1 MVLDTKYKITVYTG
15 DKPGAGTDGNV
26 YIILFGE
33 NGDSGEKFLDSK
45 ENNFERKKQDQFVI
59 ETPCLGRLD
68 RIRIGHDY
76 GGISRSWFLDK
87 VIIYDCDNS
96 ITYTFQCQ
104 QWLSMDED
112 DGQIFRDLFPG
123 YSYIITVSTGDYPN
137 AGTDANVFVLLHNGK
152 KKQDSGKVWLSDW
165 KFKRGMAEIFD
176 INLQLMLSPLTSLK
190 IGHDDTGLETGWYCE
205 QVIVYC
211 PNTGIEQFFP
221 CRKWLSTSEDDGLIQ
236 RTLYE
241 DTGRRKK
248 KDKKNTWN
256 VWVKTSDINSAGT
269 TANVRICLYGKK
281 GKSKEIQLDNKG
293 DFKKGHVDHFKA
305 HIEEIGTPYKL
316 RVYHD
321 NTGWAAGWHLDR
333 INMEIVGA
341 KEKYAFKCNRWL
353 ADYKDDFSIVRELPA
368 QGPGIKNP
376 LPLEKYKVQV
386 FTGTKSMAGTNANV
400 YVNIFG
406 ERGDTSVRF
415 LKKSQN
421 MDKFE
426 RGKMDEFVLEAV
438 SVLKLTKIRIGHD
451 GKGIGAGWYLDKVVV
466 SQIGEKKYNQEFV
479 CQRWLAVDMDD
490 GLIEREI
497 TASGAQM
504 LAKLLDPEQQP
515 MEIETRTIYERER
528 GSSGQPGVGTIAIQ
542 VRSGEGKGEPMDTS
556 FENLPAHN
564 VMDAQIDEV
573 RHFRGISDTQPHIE
587 PRFRGTPAIPS
598 QTEPRPK
605 NELQFGETKP
615 LSHPNGLDSPL
626 EGLSKTLKVVIKRD
640 LFDGRLISL
649 DESQIKEIM
658 KVGNIKEILLK
669 AKGAQVFA
677 TQEKV
682 PVFNTKL
689 VIKQLQIDKID
700 VDRMKSITNEKL
712 ASRILHFGI
721 VPLLAFYDDLHID
734 QHVTGY
740 YYFVS
745 PYFEGGTLFKAI
757 KEDTAIIDS
766 SDGHVRMCHKTR
778 LKIIYQVA
786 SAISY
791 LHTPVEGFRN
801 DVLHMDIKS
810 PNIVLDLMYNAR
822 LIDFGLA
829 REMKEPNDSLLLTE
843 STICGTEGYHPT
855 TKFNRLT
862 KFHDYHNFGVVIR
875 ELLTGLHPTLRVKDS
890 TLRTMSKFSLTSMI
904 QKKIWRKSKLSDE
917 LSDDLLTLA
926 ESCIESIAQNA
937 VENTFKISDILN
949 KLDSLMREESADK
962 WTRTA
967 AKDCEKCEV
976 CVVNNAVEES
986 GYLEH
991 DPPLCQ
997 LKINVCASCMRNSF
1011 LNPIMCHTCGNKL
1024 RPFIGENWGA
1034 ILIAGNDKRE
1044 KVAESFTEDV
1054 SRLRDVIT
1062 SRSVPV
1068 MCIRKEKIEVVAP
1081 IKPGNEDNE
1090 MWIKVQRAFGK
1101 LKKQNI
1107 TTLMVAYSGHHGF
1120 RAKQK
1125 AEGTNDTD
1133 QSQNGLERSEPEKAD
1148 ILQEEGIFILSE
1160 NESMKDVDLCNEI
1173 QQLTTVDKVLVFED
1187 CCHGDAMTHALK
1199 GKRVVQFNSST
1210 TRTKSLV
1217 NSSQKKSQFID
1228 ALIKALTATD
1238 DKKREGEL
1246 YQHANCQLCVNIA
1259 DELFKKTFL
1268 TLETLHIFISNY
1280 IDHCKSTGLKSVSHP
1295 TFSTQNI
1302 LGKDSIL
1309 AYRYHFP
1316 VAFHF
1321 KIKKPKGV
1329 EIKSELIFLN
1339 EYENLLK
1346 LKEFLLRKLLGDD
1359 DTTKYLV
1366 EKDQLKAYAAVVSIQ
1381 VETGPREVH
1390 LNEIDS
1396 LEQASAAWTSR
1407 RELIAQIRNVTKIDF
1422 QNHAADIVSPKEV
1435 EVIFKELC
1443 LKPQH
1448 CAFNPSEE
1456 QVRLLIDADNLQH
1469 CVKQI
1474 HGKLERFGISQSL
1487 DHIDR
1492 VLRKKHDDVSNV
1504 KVHIVL
1510 PKINVSGKRQ
1520 FGPLILY
1527 QLQRPS
1533 AEKES

>member
-1 MVLDTKYKITVYTG
+1 MVLDADTCRRVLNRAHKQLVE
-15 DKPGAGTDGNV
+15 A
-26 YIILFGE
+26 
-33 NGDSGEKFLDSK
+33 LDSK
-45 ENNFERKKQDQFVI
+45 EVLQAIESRRVFDNEQIKDIRGIPTFSMQNRVLLSKISQKGVIGYTLFKQCLVDSKQGKLKDLLDEMEDELKREKKGAEPIPKERQEMLKQQ
-59 ETPCLGRLD
+59 ELQQARRNASGLRPASN
-68 RIRIGHDY
+68 HEK
-76 GGISRSWFLDK
+76 LDK
-87 VIIYDCDNS
+87 VPSD
-96 ITYTFQCQ
+96 
-104 QWLSMDED
+104 
-112 DGQIFRDLFPG
+112 RDLVNIAPAIGSGWELLAAMLGITKPTVERIKLDHG
-123 YSYIITVSTGDYPN
+123 YSSVEQIYNMLRHWRQIH
-137 AGTDANVFVLLHNGK
+137 ANKATFRVLLLEMRGCNAVTI
-152 KKQDSGKVWLSDW
+152 DWEELREKV
-165 KFKRGMAEIFD
+165 GI
-176 INLQLMLSPLTSLK
+176 
-190 IGHDDTGLETGWYCE
+190 
-205 QVIVYC
+205 
-211 PNTGIEQFFP
+211 GIE
-221 CRKWLSTSEDDGLIQ
+221 
-236 RTLYE
+236 
-241 DTGRRKK
+241 
-248 KDKKNTWN
+248 
-256 VWVKTSDINSAGT
+256 
-269 TANVRICLYGKK
+269 
-281 GKSKEIQLDNKG
+281 
-293 DFKKGHVDHFKA
+293 
-305 HIEEIGTPYKL
+305 
-316 RVYHD
+316 
-321 NTGWAAGWHLDR
+321 
-333 INMEIVGA
+333 
-341 KEKYAFKCNRWL
+341 
-353 ADYKDDFSIVRELPA
+353 
-368 QGPGIKNP
+368 
-376 LPLEKYKVQV
+376 
-386 FTGTKSMAGTNANV
+386 
-400 YVNIFG
+400 
-406 ERGDTSVRF
+406 
-415 LKKSQN
+415 
-421 MDKFE
+421 
-426 RGKMDEFVLEAV
+426 
-438 SVLKLTKIRIGHD
+438 
-451 GKGIGAGWYLDKVVV
+451 
-466 SQIGEKKYNQEFV
+466 
-479 CQRWLAVDMDD
+479 
-490 GLIEREI
+490 
-497 TASGAQM
+497 
-504 LAKLLDPEQQP
+504 LLDPEQQP
-515 MEIETRTIYERER
+515 MEIIYERE
-528 GSSGQPGVGTIAIQ
+528 
-542 VRSGEGKGEPMDTS
+542 
-556 FENLPAHN
+556 
-564 VMDAQIDEV
+564 
-573 RHFRGISDTQPHIE
+573 
-587 PRFRGTPAIPS
+587 PRFRDTPAIPS
-598 QTEPRPK
+598 QTEPRPRIY
-605 NELQFGETKP
+605 ERQIYAQIDEARP
-615 LSHPNGLDSPL
+615 LPHPNDLDSPL

-658 KVGNIKEILLK
+658 KVGNIKEIPLE

-904 QKKIWRKSKLSDE
+904 QKKIWRKSK

-1366 EKDQLKAYAAVVSIQ
+1366 EKDDQLKAYAAVVSIQ

-1469 CVKQI
+1469 CVKQV

-1492 VLRKKHDDVSNV
+1492 VLRKKHEDVSNV

-1510 PKINVSGKRQ
+1510 PKINVRGKRQ

-1527 QLQRPS
+1527 QLLRPS